1 MGESAEKEKSLD
13 RKRSEVAFEMQV
25 LGHLMKR
32 YMDGLTEEKKLMH
45 PQKGRGLSG
54 TNLFIIG
61 YLYENRHREVY
72 QKELEEKM
80 NVRRSTISK
89 VLQIMEDKQLI
100 IKKQA
105 EHDGRVKTIR
115 LSEKVLENIAAWQN
129 NMHILENRMMAG
141 FTEEELEQFLYLIH
155 KAKQNFED

>member
-1 MGESAEKEKSLD
+1 MEKEEDLN

-32 YMDGLTEEKKLMH
+32 YLDGLAEEKKLAR
-45 PQKGRGLSG
+45 PEKGRGLSG

-89 VLQIMEDKQLI
+89 VLQIMEDKKLI
-100 IKKQA
+100 VRKQA
-105 EHDGRVKTIR
+105 EHDGRVKTII
-115 LSEKVLENIAAWQN
+115 LSDKVMENIAAWQN
-129 NMHILENRMMAG
+129 NMQRLENRMTVG

-155 KAKQNFED
+155 KAKQNFENKA